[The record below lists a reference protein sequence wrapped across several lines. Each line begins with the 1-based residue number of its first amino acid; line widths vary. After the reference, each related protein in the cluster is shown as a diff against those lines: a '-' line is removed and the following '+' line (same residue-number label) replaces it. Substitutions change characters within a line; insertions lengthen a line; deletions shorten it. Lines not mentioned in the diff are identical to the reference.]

1 MTRQRDR
8 AMEAERSG
16 NFSRALG
23 GPRGRPGVVRPGR
36 ALRGPAARA
45 TAAHS
50 ISRLACAKRAVL
62 SRDQVAST
70 SKSSPWIDRSASCWP
85 KTEPLVLR
93 EVIDPVE
100 HPRHHPVPL
109 HEHHRLPHRA
119 GHATNLPPWQTRKII
134 AKHRSNSEPKRRPGK
149 QTPCYSGTCSCRC
162 YDAFKRINGIKR
174 QRLK

>member
-100 HPRHHPVPL
+100 HPRHDPVPL
-109 HEHHRLPHRA
+109 HEHDGLLYCPGHTNHLP
-119 GHATNLPPWQTRKII
+119 LWQAPKII
-134 AKHRSNSEPKRRPGK
+134 AGHRSGSEPKRCPGRK
-149 QTPCYSGTCSCRC
+149 TASCRG
-162 YDAFKRINGIKR
+162 ARS
-174 QRLK
+174 